1 MGKTKRISILLMI
14 GVILCIS
21 TVSTVAAEDNSNMAV
36 ISPNRDVNLS
46 VSNDNG
52 TRFDNN
58 GNDSYN
64 FFNTLQGSSQG
75 MNELHI
81 TNDSGNAYGS
91 VVSSNDTSGTF
102 YVSNTGGRGW
112 NDAGIIMVAINGTIR
127 DNFALTITTSGYT
140 WVPVDK
146 SSTPA
151 YSALT
156 YNLVALNETFYKSDF
171 IYGPQIWK
179 PAPGPNNYNVP
190 IFYGQDMTNTTNTFS
205 ILFIDLYAGILK
217 SSLYSGLMDNGMIKV
232 QYTIVGLSGGQMV
245 SFNVYGYSNDSNQ
258 GQGIRWT
265 NRIVDSGSS
274 GYTVTGTDFTAPTVQ
289 ASPNTGTY
297 NTVQS
302 VTLSA
307 DEPATIY
314 YTTDGSDPTTSSN
327 QYTAPININ
336 TTTTLKFM
344 AIDTAGNQGTTQTE
358 TYTIDTTAPTIQANP
373 SGGNYNT
380 AQSVVLTAD
389 DESATTIYYTT
400 DGTTPTTT
408 STQYTTPININ
419 TTTTLKF
426 MAIDT
431 AGNQGT
437 VQTETYNIDTTA
449 PTIQANPTGGNYNT
463 AQTITLTPNETATIY
478 YTTDGTTP
486 TTTSTQ
492 YTTPININTTTTLK
506 FMAIDTFGN
515 QGTVQTETYNIKSD
529 VYVQIT
535 PSITNPTVGDQVT
548 YTFKLGNNGPG
559 DAHNIVFTYVIPEG
573 VEYAGANVD
582 QGTVNYDL
590 TTRTLTWTVGSVAA
604 GVDPYLWLNL
614 NIQSAGT
621 YNILPT
627 VTVAGYNPGLT
638 NNIGT
643 LQVTAAPKTS
653 TENTSSPTN
662 TETVNA
668 ATTTQTIPMKTTG
681 MPITA
686 LISALFMIGSGLA
699 LSRKN

>member
-58 GNDSYN
+58 GNDNYN
-64 FFNTLQGSSQG
+64 FFNTQQSSSQG

-91 VVSSNDTSGTF
+91 VISSNDTSGTF

-112 NDAGIIMVAINGTIR
+112 NDAGIIMVAINGTIL
-127 DNFALTITTSGYT
+127 DNFAITITTSGYT
-140 WVPVDK
+140 WVPVDR

-156 YNLVALNETFYKSDF
+156 YNFVALNETFYKSDF

-265 NRIVDSGSS
+265 NRIIDSGSS

-302 VTLSA
+302 VTLTA
-307 DEPATIY
+307 DEPTTIY
-314 YTTDGSDPTTSSN
+314 YTTNGTEPTSSST
-327 QYTAPININ
+327 QYTGPININ

-358 TYTIDTTAPTIQANP
+358 TYTIDTTAPTAQAN
-373 SGGNYNT
+373 SVGGNYDN
-380 AQSVVLTAD
+380 AQTITLTTNEPA
-389 DESATTIYYTT
+389 TIYYTT
-400 DGTTPTTT
+400 DSTTPTSS

-426 MAIDT
+426 MAIDA

-437 VQTETYNIDTTA
+437 VQA
-449 PTIQANPTGGNYNT
+449 
-463 AQTITLTPNETATIY
+463 
-478 YTTDGTTP
+478 
-486 TTTSTQ
+486 
-492 YTTPININTTTTLK
+492 
-506 FMAIDTFGN
+506 
-515 QGTVQTETYNIKSD
+515 ETYNIKSD

-535 PSITNPTVGDQVT
+535 PSITNPQVGDQVT

-559 DAHNIVFTYVIPEG
+559 NAHNIVFTYIIPEG
-573 VEYAGANVD
+573 VEYTGANVD
-582 QGTVNYDL
+582 QGTVNYDP
-590 TTRTLTWTVGSVAA
+590 TTRTLTWTVGNVAA

-614 NIQSAGT
+614 NMLNAGT
-621 YNILPT
+621 YNIQPT
-627 VTVAGYNPGLT
+627 VTVAGYNPGLI
-638 NNIGT
+638 NNIES
-643 LQVTAAPKTS
+643 LLINAAIA
-653 TENTSSPTN
+653 PTN
-662 TETVNA
+662 TENTNTVNA
-668 ATTTQTIPMKTTG
+668 ATTTSASAGTIPMQTTG
-681 MPITA
+681 APLA
-686 LISALFMIGSGLA
+686 GLILGILCIGSGIT
-699 LSRKN
+699 LSREK

>member
-21 TVSTVAAEDNSNMAV
+21 TVSSVAAEDNSNMTV

-112 NDAGIIMVAINGTIR
+112 NDAGIIMVAINGTIL

-140 WVPVDK
+140 WIPVDK

-297 NTVQS
+297 NTVQN
-302 VTLSA
+302 VTLRA

-327 QYTAPININ
+327 QYTGPININ

-373 SGGNYNT
+373 SGGLFNTTQIITLTTNEPATIYYTTDGTTPTTTSNQYTAPININTTTTLKFMAIDAVGNQGTVQTETYTIDTTAPTIQAHPSGGNYST

-400 DGTTPTTT
+400 DGSDPT
-408 STQYTTPININ
+408 SSSNQYTGPININ

-426 MAIDT
+426 MAID
-431 AGNQGT
+431 AVGNQGT
-437 VQTETYNIDTTA
+437 VQTETYTIDTTA
-449 PTIQANPTGGNYNT
+449 PTVQA
-463 AQTITLTPNETATIY
+463 
-478 YTTDGTTP
+478 
-486 TTTSTQ
+486 
-492 YTTPININTTTTLK
+492 
-506 FMAIDTFGN
+506 
-515 QGTVQTETYNIKSD
+515 
-529 VYVQIT
+529 
-535 PSITNPTVGDQVT
+535 
-548 YTFKLGNNGPG
+548 
-559 DAHNIVFTYVIPEG
+559 
-573 VEYAGANVD
+573 
-582 QGTVNYDL
+582 
-590 TTRTLTWTVGSVAA
+590 
-604 GVDPYLWLNL
+604 
-614 NIQSAGT
+614 
-621 YNILPT
+621 
-627 VTVAGYNPGLT
+627 
-638 NNIGT
+638 
-643 LQVTAAPKTS
+643 
-653 TENTSSPTN
+653 
-662 TETVNA
+662 
-668 ATTTQTIPMKTTG
+668 
-681 MPITA
+681 
-686 LISALFMIGSGLA
+686 
-699 LSRKN
+699 

>member
-21 TVSTVAAEDNSNMAV
+21 TVSTVAAEDNSNMTV

-58 GNDSYN
+58 GNDNYN

-112 NDAGIIMVAINGTIR
+112 NDAGIIMVAINGTIL

-140 WVPVDK
+140 WIPVDK

-297 NTVQS
+297 NTVQN

-314 YTTDGSDPTTSSN
+314 YTTDGTTPTSSSN

-344 AIDTAGNQGTTQTE
+344 AIDTAGNQGLVQTE
-358 TYTIDTTAPTIQANP
+358 TYTIDTIAPTVQANP
-373 SGGNYNT
+373 SGGLFNAT
-380 AQSVVLTAD
+380 QIITLTT
-389 DESATTIYYTT
+389 DEPATIYYTT
-400 DGTTPTTT
+400 DDSDPTT
-408 STQYTTPININ
+408 SSNQYTGPINIT

-437 VQTETYNIDTTA
+437 TSNPMSTY
-449 PTIQANPTGGNYNT
+449 
-463 AQTITLTPNETATIY
+463 
-478 YTTDGTTP
+478 
-486 TTTSTQ
+486 
-492 YTTPININTTTTLK
+492 
-506 FMAIDTFGN
+506 
-515 QGTVQTETYNIKSD
+515 
-529 VYVQIT
+529 
-535 PSITNPTVGDQVT
+535 
-548 YTFKLGNNGPG
+548 
-559 DAHNIVFTYVIPEG
+559 
-573 VEYAGANVD
+573 
-582 QGTVNYDL
+582 
-590 TTRTLTWTVGSVAA
+590 R
-604 GVDPYLWLNL
+604 
-614 NIQSAGT
+614 
-621 YNILPT
+621 
-627 VTVAGYNPGLT
+627 
-638 NNIGT
+638 
-643 LQVTAAPKTS
+643 
-653 TENTSSPTN
+653 
-662 TETVNA
+662 
-668 ATTTQTIPMKTTG
+668 
-681 MPITA
+681 
-686 LISALFMIGSGLA
+686 
-699 LSRKN
+699 

>member
-1 MGKTKRISILLMI
+1 MEVKMGKTKRISILLMI

-58 GNDSYN
+58 GNDNYN
-64 FFNTLQGSSQG
+64 FFNTQQSSSQG

-91 VVSSNDTSGTF
+91 VISSNDTSGTF

-112 NDAGIIMVAINGTIR
+112 NDAGIIMVAINGTIL
-127 DNFALTITTSGYT
+127 DNFAITITTSGYT
-140 WVPVDK
+140 WVPVDR

-156 YNLVALNETFYKSDF
+156 YNFVALNETFYKSDF

-265 NRIVDSGSS
+265 NRIIDSGSS

-302 VTLSA
+302 VTLTA
-307 DEPATIY
+307 DEPTTIY
-314 YTTDGSDPTTSSN
+314 YTTNGTEPTSSST
-327 QYTAPININ
+327 QYTGPININ

-358 TYTIDTTAPTIQANP
+358 TYTIDTTAPTAQAN
-373 SGGNYNT
+373 SVGGNYDN
-380 AQSVVLTAD
+380 AQTITLTTNEPA
-389 DESATTIYYTT
+389 TIYYTT
-400 DGTTPTTT
+400 DSTTPTSS

-426 MAIDT
+426 MAIDA

-437 VQTETYNIDTTA
+437 VQA
-449 PTIQANPTGGNYNT
+449 
-463 AQTITLTPNETATIY
+463 
-478 YTTDGTTP
+478 
-486 TTTSTQ
+486 
-492 YTTPININTTTTLK
+492 
-506 FMAIDTFGN
+506 
-515 QGTVQTETYNIKSD
+515 ETYNIKSD

-535 PSITNPTVGDQVT
+535 PSITNPQVGDQVT

-559 DAHNIVFTYVIPEG
+559 NAHNIVFTYIIPEG
-573 VEYAGANVD
+573 VEYTGANVD
-582 QGTVNYDL
+582 QGTVNYDP
-590 TTRTLTWTVGSVAA
+590 TTRTLTWTVGNVAA

-614 NIQSAGT
+614 NMLNAGT
-621 YNILPT
+621 YNIQPT
-627 VTVAGYNPGLT
+627 VTVAGYNPGLI
-638 NNIGT
+638 NNIES
-643 LQVTAAPKTS
+643 LLINAAIA
-653 TENTSSPTN
+653 PTN
-662 TETVNA
+662 TENTNTVNA
-668 ATTTQTIPMKTTG
+668 ATTTSASAGTIPMQTTG
-681 MPITA
+681 APLA
-686 LISALFMIGSGLA
+686 GLILGILCIGSGIT
-699 LSRKN
+699 LSREK